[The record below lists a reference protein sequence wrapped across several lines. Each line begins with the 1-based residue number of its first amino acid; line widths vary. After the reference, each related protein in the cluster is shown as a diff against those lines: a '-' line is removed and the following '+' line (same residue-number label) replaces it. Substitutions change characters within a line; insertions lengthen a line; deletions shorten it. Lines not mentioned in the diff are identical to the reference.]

1 MDDPRLVALGLV
13 PPPPGQE
20 KTEETPAAPAT
31 PPATPDWAPLEQ
43 SQYLPQPDQYV
54 SKADQYVPPPD
65 PQPNPF
71 SEAAN
76 TIPQYPDPF
85 TTPLPPEQPRPA
97 PPPQP
102 VVPSIFNSPNSPFSF
117 APQAQAQAP
126 VPEAPPP
133 PSEWVSSQFN
143 AAPSAPPSPNSQFSV
158 AAAPTTFTPAPPIV
172 APAGKIDKKAIK
184 RAEEEAK
191 KNAKLAE
198 ENAVKAA
205 KLAAAQAII
214 DEREAKKNAK
224 LAAAQLIVDEREAK
238 KAAKLA
244 AEQAKI
250 DEREAKKA
258 AKRDKRGEQIAA
270 STPVFVPPPP
280 VFTPPAAQKPFTPQ
294 APFTAP
300 APFTPPVIAAPVVP
314 LKPPA
319 YLDLMAAIAKHP
331 NVIRTGVRFGMFGRA
346 RLELAPIGVAVVGL
360 RTGTAYTWD
369 EVKEVQGNRGR
380 LLLKTEA
387 DREKVVKT
395 KESTTMQP
403 YVEKL
408 TRALVISIDGATEP
422 GLAPYVAKVM
432 QDMKAQ
438 TFNYHATSWLEYE
451 NALERVRGE
460 FAEHDDP
467 FVPAVAGALF
477 AFIFFAGLFMLPEIV
492 NLASDIRP
500 PAGSGAFV
508 VQPRYSWFDLRSFV
522 MAVGLSALL
531 TRLVLRLGLG
541 SSALSW
547 ARGTVRGWH
556 TSGPQVLRFVTR
568 ELARLLLSTSIAIAA
583 LFLGF
588 AAFAPTVAS
597 TLVIDGVGL
606 REVVPLPIVGIDKK
620 WSEVTDVQRSEG
632 PGRLEGIGV
641 TVFFSGGRWIT
652 TVDHDLSGGTDGQL
666 YKAAD
671 SLWKN
676 ATR

>member
-13 PPPPGQE
+13 PPPPGQKE
-20 KTEETPAAPAT
+20 TEETPAAPAP

-43 SQYLPQPDQYV
+43 SQYMPQPDQYV
-54 SKADQYVPPPD
+54 PKAEQYVPQPD

-76 TIPQYPDPF
+76 SIPQYPDPF
-85 TTPLPPEQPRPA
+85 TTPLPPAAA
-97 PPPQP
+97 PPPAAPPQP
-102 VVPSIFNSPNSPFSF
+102 AIPSIFNSPNSPFSY
-117 APQAQAQAP
+117 APQAQAPA
-126 VPEAPPP
+126 PEAPPP
-133 PSEWVSSQFN
+133 PSEWVPSQLTT
-143 AAPSAPPSPNSQFSV
+143 APGPPASPSRPFSV
-158 AAAPTTFTPAPPIV
+158 AAAPTSFTPAPPVV
-172 APAGKIDKKAIK
+172 APTGKVDKKAIK
-184 RAEEEAK
+184 RAEEQAK

-205 KLAAAQAII
+205 KLAEIEAKKNAKLAAAQAII
-214 DEREAKKNAK
+214 DEREAKKAAK
-224 LAAAQLIVDEREAK
+224 AAAA
-238 KAAKLA
+238 
-244 AEQAKI
+244 QAKI

-258 AKRDKRGEQIAA
+258 AKRDKRGEQVAA
-270 STPVFVPPPP
+270 ATPVFVPPP
-280 VFTPPAAQKPFTPQ
+280 VFTPPADPKPFTP
-294 APFTAP
+294 A

-331 NVIRTGVRFGMFGRA
+331 NVIRKDVRFGMFGRA
-346 RLELAPIGVAVVGL
+346 RLELAPIGVALVGL

-422 GLAPYVAKVM
+422 GLAPYVARVM

-556 TSGPQVLRFVTR
+556 TSGPQVVRFVTR
-568 ELARLLLSTSIAIAA
+568 QLARLLLSTSIAIAA

-588 AAFAPTVAS
+588 AAFAPTVAT
-597 TLVIDGVGL
+597 TLVIDSAGL

-620 WSEVTDVQRSEG
+620 WSEVTEVQRSQG

-666 YKAAD
+666 LKSATSWAD
-671 SLWKN
+671 N
-676 ATR
+676 ATK

>member
-13 PPPPGQE
+13 PPPPGQQE
-20 KTEETPAAPAT
+20 TEETPAAPA
-31 PPATPDWAPLEQ
+31 PPAATPDWAPLEQ
-43 SQYLPQPDQYV
+43 SQYMPQPDQYV
-54 SKADQYVPPPD
+54 PKADQYVPQPD

-76 TIPQYPDPF
+76 TIPHYPDPF
-85 TTPLPPEQPRPA
+85 TTPLPPAA
-97 PPPQP
+97 PPKPASP
-102 VVPSIFNSPNSPFSF
+102 PPTVPSIFNSPNSPFSF
-117 APQAQAQAP
+117 APQAPA
-126 VPEAPPP
+126 PEAPT
-133 PSEWVSSQFN
+133 PSEWTSSQFN
-143 AAPSAPPSPNSQFSV
+143 AAPSPFTSANSPFSAG
-158 AAAPTTFTPAPPIV
+158 AASTSFTPPPV
-172 APAGKIDKKAIK
+172 AAPAGKVDKKAIK

-205 KLAAAQAII
+205 KLAEIEAKKNAKLAAAQAIV
-214 DEREAKKNAK
+214 DDREAKKNAK
-224 LAAAQLIVDEREAK
+224 LAAAQLIIDEREAK

-258 AKRDKRGEQIAA
+258 AKRDKRGEQVAA
-270 STPVFVPPPP
+270 ATPVFVPPPQA
-280 VFTPPAAQKPFTPQ
+280 FTPPAAPKPFTP
-294 APFTAP
+294 P
-300 APFTPPVIAAPVVP
+300 APFTPPVIAVPVVP

-319 YLDLMAAIAKHP
+319 YLDLMAAIGKHP

-346 RLELAPIGVAVVGL
+346 RLELAPIGVALVGL
-360 RTGTAYTWD
+360 RTGTAYTWN
-369 EVKEVQGNRGR
+369 EVKDIQGNRGR

-395 KESTTMQP
+395 KESTTTQP

-467 FVPAVAGALF
+467 FVPAVASALF

-508 VQPRYSWFDLRSFV
+508 VQPRYSWLDLRSFV

-541 SSALSW
+541 SSALAW

-556 TSGPQVLRFVTR
+556 TSGPQVLRFAIR
-568 ELARLLLSTSIAIAA
+568 ELARILLSTSVAVAA

-597 TLVIDGVGL
+597 TLVIDNVGL
-606 REVVPLPIVGIDKK
+606 HEVVPLPIVGIDKK

-641 TVFFSGGRWIT
+641 TIFFSGGRWIT
-652 TVDHDLSGGTDGQL
+652 TVDHDLSGGTDNQL
-666 YKAAD
+666 LRTAT
-671 SLWKN
+671 SLWQN